1 VESKETV
8 MGLLD
13 GMIGG
18 VVAGVVNNVLERH
31 GGLPGVV
38 SAFERQGFGPTVQ
51 SWVGKGANLPI
62 SAEQVERVL
71 GADLIQQIAGK
82 TGMPVAELT
91 QKLAEILPQE
101 IDRMT
106 PGGVVPRG

>member
-1 VESKETV
+1 MAAAREPRNSMSPGRDARQMGAVWRPFSPAGCIVRAPRVWVSVPGAMKETD

-38 SAFERQGFGPTVQ
+38 SAFERQGFGATVQ
-51 SWVGKGANLPI
+51 SWVGKGENLPI
-62 SAEQVERVL
+62 SAE
-71 GADLIQQIAGK
+71 
-82 TGMPVAELT
+82 
-91 QKLAEILPQE
+91 
-101 IDRMT
+101 
-106 PGGVVPRG
+106 

>member
-18 VVAGVVNNVLERH
+18 VVAGVVNNVLDRH

-38 SAFERQGFGPTVQ
+38 SAFERQG
-51 SWVGKGANLPI
+51 
-62 SAEQVERVL
+62 SAR
-71 GADLIQQIAGK
+71 AR
-82 TGMPVAELT
+82 TCRSP
-91 QKLAEILPQE
+91 PS
-101 IDRMT
+101 R
-106 PGGVVPRG
+106 

>member
-1 VESKETV
+1 MKETD

-38 SAFERQGFGPTVQ
+38 SAFERQGFGATVQ
-51 SWVGKGANLPI
+51 SWVGKGENLPI
-62 SAEQVERVL
+62 SAEQVQQVL
-71 GADLIQQIAGK
+71 GADLIQQMAAR

-91 QKLAEILPQE
+91 QKLAQILPQE
-101 IDRMT
+101 IDKMT
-106 PGGVVPRG
+106 PGGVIPG

>member
-1 VESKETV
+1 

-38 SAFERQGFGPTVQ
+38 SAFERQGFGATVQ
-51 SWVGKGANLPI
+51 SWVGTGANLPI
-62 SAEQVERVL
+62 SPEQVQQVL
-71 GADLIQQIAGK
+71 GADLIQQIAAK

-91 QKLAEILPQE
+91 QKLAQILPQE

-106 PGGVVPRG
+106 PGGVIPSG